1 MYAASTTEIRK
12 GDEIPMERIKTVPP
26 FPAALTPC
34 AAAGS
39 AGTGT
44 ITGNPEYKL

>member
-26 FPAALTPC
+26 FPAALIAYVAT
-34 AAAGS
+34 
-39 AGTGT
+39 GTSGTDT
-44 ITGNPEYKL
+44 ITGNPKYKL